1 MVYLQ
6 SFIHEQN
13 TMVDIIL
20 NRRNFISAGA
30 AAGVASAFGAPVGG
44 LLFSMEEVSS
54 FWNMK
59 LSWQTFFACMVS
71 TFTTVSN
78 NLMYMCTV
86 ELMSWS
92 PPHQWDFLSHQDT
105 NCTGDKTC
113 ESDFV
118 LFTQQISYSAGNLI
132 ANVLI
137 QLPTYFRMCFLVLD
151 WYNVIMNSCCL

>member
-13 TMVDIIL
+13 MMVDIIL

-78 NLMYMCTV
+78 NLMYLCTV

-92 PPHQWDFLSHQDT
+92 LPYSWDFLSHQDT
-105 NCTGDKTC
+105 NCIGDKTC
-113 ESDFV
+113 ESENFV
-118 LFTQQISYSAGNLI
+118 LFTQ
-132 ANVLI
+132 
-137 QLPTYFRMCFLVLD
+137 
-151 WYNVIMNSCCL
+151 

>member
-1 MVYLQ
+1 MQFLKSPSVGVLVLFMYQNMVYLQ

-13 TMVDIIL
+13 MMVDIIL

-78 NLMYMCTV
+78 NIMYLCTV
-86 ELMSWS
+86 ELMS
-92 PPHQWDFLSHQDT
+92 
-105 NCTGDKTC
+105 
-113 ESDFV
+113 
-118 LFTQQISYSAGNLI
+118 
-132 ANVLI
+132 
-137 QLPTYFRMCFLVLD
+137 
-151 WYNVIMNSCCL
+151 